1 MYSPVAIS
9 DARRLAATPYRLF
22 GARRPVA
29 RVCHPPGSPP
39 QRWSIH
45 TGAVSRQCSSAGFS
59 HAVKTPSCP
68 IACQSVR
75 LTTCV
80 VLFDADQSD
89 VRGGIMGL
97 HVEALPRML
106 LFPTAL
112 FPAATA
118 GQPSPRGPSNPSTL
132 ACVDVVW
139 HGSHDPPLAAPDSTP
154 LRPAR
159 CFDCRLLGVRPMS
172 SPCPRAAAQVL

>member
-1 MYSPVAIS
+1 MPFTSK
-9 DARRLAATPYRLF
+9 
-22 GARRPVA
+22 
-29 RVCHPPGSPP
+29 
-39 QRWSIH
+39 
-45 TGAVSRQCSSAGFS
+45 CS
-59 HAVKTPSCP
+59 
-68 IACQSVR
+68 Q
-75 LTTCV
+75 
-80 VLFDADQSD
+80 
-89 VRGGIMGL
+89 
-97 HVEALPRML
+97 L

-139 HGSHDPPLAAPDSTP
+139 HGSHDPPLAAPDSAP